1 MENNVHVF
9 AYKENGQVWAW
20 GTNSYG
26 QIGDNTRAS
35 YSSPVQIVG
44 NHSFMFVNAGMYHSM
59 FLKQNGECWTCGHN
73 DIGDLGILSRISYS
87 SPVQVVGN
95 HSFIQVSPGITC
107 SYALKENG
115 EAWSWGFNTGGLLGT
130 NNVVSYSSPVQVVG
144 NHSFVSLKGGCE
156 RSHGMAAGLKSDGSL
171 WTWGMNDYGQ
181 LGTNDGVSYSSPVQ
195 VVGNHSFI
203 DFSFGARSAYGFKAD
218 GTVWS
223 WGYNAYGELGT
234 NNRTNYSSPVQVVG
248 NHSFVSF
255 IASMD
260 PNLQF
265 YGYTTVGGLK
275 QDGSV
280 WTWGFGKGIGNGTL
294 NSYSSPVQVI
304 GNHSFWQLK
313 SMGGPCFICLKGDG
327 SAWTWGTN
335 SWGQLGDGTITD
347 RTSPVQVVGNHSFL
361 TVQTG
366 LNLSVVVSS
375 VWKKRPVGYITK
387 SGAWKRI
394 TAAYVNQSSSWKHSC
409 LEQR

>member
-1 MENNVHVF
+1 METNVHVF

-26 QIGDNTRAS
+26 QIGNNTRAS

-44 NHSFMFVNAGMYHSM
+44 NHSFMFVSAGMYHSLL
-59 FLKQNGECWTCGHN
+59 LKQNGSIWTCGHN
-73 DIGDLGILSRISYS
+73 NDGELGIGTRISYS
-87 SPVQVVGN
+87 SPVQVIGN
-95 HSFIQVSPGITC
+95 HSFIQVSAGITN
-107 SYALKENG
+107 SYALKEDG
-115 EAWSWGFNTGGLLGT
+115 RGWVWGYNLQGQLGT
-130 NNVVSYSSPVQVVG
+130 NNNTSYSSPVVISG
-144 NHSFVSLKGGCE
+144 DHSFVNLKGGCE
-156 RSHGMAAGLKSDGSL
+156 GTHAVGAGLKSDGSL
-171 WTWGMNDYGQ
+171 WTWGMNDFGQ
-181 LGTNDGVSYSSPVQ
+181 LGTNNGTSYSSPVQVVGNHSFVDFSFGARSVYGIKADGSVWSWGYNAYGELGTNNTVSYSSPVQ

-203 DFSFGARSAYGFKAD
+203 
-218 GTVWS
+218 T
-223 WGYNAYGELGT
+223 
-234 NNRTNYSSPVQVVG
+234 
-248 NHSFVSF
+248 F

-265 YGYTTVGGLK
+265 YGFTSVAGLK
-275 QDGSV
+275 EDGSV
-280 WTWGFGKGIGNGTL
+280 WTWGYGKGLGNGSL
-294 NSYSSPVQVI
+294 SHHSSPVQVI

-313 SMGGPCFICLKGDG
+313 SMGGPSFICLKRDG

-366 LNLSVVVSS
+366 LDLNVVVSS

-387 SGAWKRI
+387 SGVWKRI
-394 TAAYVNQSSSWKHSC
+394 TAAYVNQGGSWKHSS